1 MRFIAKTRVYLFG
14 AICHLLVVSSCT
26 TVDLYER
33 TVPVPGHAWQNSF
46 RPSFDFMIKDTTSL
60 YQLYMVLR
68 HNEKYPYT
76 NIYVNLYIQAPG
88 QDSALIIQRDLT
100 LATSEKGWL
109 ATGIDDIYEH
119 RVPLGEAQTLK
130 AGKYI
135 FSLEQIMRDN
145 PLPNIFDVGIRV
157 EKKP

>member
-1 MRFIAKTRVYLFG
+1 MTRVYLLL
-14 AICHLLVVSSCT
+14 AISCQLITSSCT
-26 TVDLYER
+26 TVDLYEK
-33 TVPVPGHAWQNSF
+33 TEPVPGHAWLNSF
-46 RPSFDFMIKDTTSL
+46 RPSFDFTIKDTNAL

-76 NIYVNLYIQAPG
+76 NIYVNLYVQAPG

-109 ATGIDDIYEH
+109 APGVDDIYEH
-119 RVPLGEAQTLK
+119 RIPLGDAQTLRS
-130 AGKYI
+130 GKYT
-135 FSLEQIMRDN
+135 FTLEQIMRDN
-145 PLPNIFDVGIRV
+145 PLPHILDAGIRV